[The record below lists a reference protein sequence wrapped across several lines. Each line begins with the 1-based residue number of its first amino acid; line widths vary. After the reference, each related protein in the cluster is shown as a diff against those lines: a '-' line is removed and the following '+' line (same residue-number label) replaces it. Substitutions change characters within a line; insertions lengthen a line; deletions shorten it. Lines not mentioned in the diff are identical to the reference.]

1 MRILRDSWKGEVG
14 KAYLK
19 THEFIERQIKK
30 LTEVIGKIKFI
41 LKGYS

>member
-19 THEFIERQIKK
+19 SHEFIERQVKK
-30 LTEVIGKIKFI
+30 LTEVIGKII
-41 LKGYS
+41 YLKSV